1 MSKPDIRSIVDLDLD
16 FIVQNV
22 STSGLDTFQCHF
34 TDGWGAS
41 TSDPKGQEGLQDC
54 LLNRYQLCAQ
64 DADDPK
70 NTQDWFDLSV
80 CLFRN
85 QKETDTIDDNLKKFQ
100 ATLKY
105 CSDVTGFD
113 DSKLKDCAASPKGA
127 QLLLESHTKEL
138 KLNPHRAG
146 GKVSGVPPQWIAING
161 KDTPSS
167 ADWLQQI
174 CEAYKGK
181 KPVSCTK
188 ALIV

>member
-1 MSKPDIRSIVDLDLD
+1 MSKPDLRSIVDLHID

-22 STSGLDTFQCHF
+22 STTASSFQCHF

-41 TSDPKGQEGLQDC
+41 SSDPKGEEGLQDC
-54 LLNRYQLCAQ
+54 FLARYQLCAEH
-64 DADDPK
+64 ADDPK
-70 NTQDWFDLSV
+70 NTQGWFDLSV

-85 QKETDTIDDNLKKFQ
+85 QKETDTIDDNRKGFE

-113 DSKLKDCAASPKGA
+113 NSKLKSCAESQKGA
-127 QLLLESHTKEL
+127 QLLLESHTKEV

-146 GKVSGVPPQWIAING
+146 GKVSSVPPQWIAING

-167 ADWLQQI
+167 ADWLQHI
-174 CEAYKGK
+174 CDAYTGT
-181 KPVSCTK
+181 KPASCTK
-188 ALIV
+188 AVIV